1 MSIFSGY
8 DCETLYAILSIKHNT
23 PKLSP
28 MQRQVALILVIMVNT
43 CIDYLSFANCLKIF
57 YCKCEVEN
65 MARQIENNPK
75 ISTYRKP
82 VNINIGMLI
91 FCAILI
97 YVIVFLIV
105 SLRTEK
111 IIPYEVREGSLV
123 MNYTYRAL
131 ALREE
136 EIVNSDKSGYI
147 SYFAREGE
155 RVSPGNLVFIVD
167 ETGDL
172 KEYLE
177 NESIENSS
185 LSKDELIEI
194 RSDIVDF
201 VHKFEPEHFYD
212 LYDFKYDIKS
222 NVLRLSNSHL
232 YESIDTIN
240 QTNLSG
246 SVSFCNAPNTGIVT
260 YYIDSFETVT
270 PNDIT
275 MNMFDETNY
284 KKNHLAENEL
294 ITAQDAA
301 YKLSKNENWSLILPI
316 EEDMAQDFLEEEY
329 IKVKFLKNQDESWGK
344 VNIITGA
351 DGETYM
357 QLEFSNSMITFV
369 KDRYVDIELLIH
381 EETGLKI
388 PNSSIANREFFL
400 IPQRF
405 IRIIG
410 EDSDKGSILLETY
423 KEDGTI
429 TTMYREIDIYS
440 YDEANGEY
448 YIDSNILQTGANLIM
463 DESQEKFTVSKK
475 GSLVGVYYMNKGY
488 ADFRQIQILYQN
500 DEYSIVKSN
509 TRYGLNTYDYVV
521 LNAESV
527 QDEQF
532 IYN

>member
-1 MSIFSGY
+1 
-8 DCETLYAILSIKHNT
+8 
-23 PKLSP
+23 
-28 MQRQVALILVIMVNT
+28 
-43 CIDYLSFANCLKIF
+43 
-57 YCKCEVEN
+57 
-65 MARQIENNPK
+65 
-75 ISTYRKP
+75 
-82 VNINIGMLI
+82 MLI

-105 SLRTEK
+105 SLKTDK

-131 ALREE
+131 ALRDEE
-136 EIVNSDKSGYI
+136 VVYADKSGYVN
-147 SYFAREGE
+147 YFAREGE
-155 RVSPGNLVFIVD
+155 RVALGNLVYIVD

-185 LSKDELIEI
+185 LSPEELIEL
-194 RSDIVDF
+194 RSDIVNF
-201 VHKFEPEHFYD
+201 VHKFEPERFHT

-240 QTNLSG
+240 QSSFG
-246 SVSFCNAPNTGIVT
+246 GAVSFCNAINTGVVT
-260 YYIDSFETVT
+260 YYIDGFEEIT
-270 PNDIT
+270 PNDIN
-275 MNMFDETNY
+275 MNMFEESNY
-284 KKNHLAENEL
+284 TRTQLSENEL
-294 ITAQDAA
+294 ITAPDAV

-316 EEDMAQDFLEEEY
+316 EENMAPDFLEEEY
-329 IKVKFLKNQDESWGK
+329 IKVRFLKNQDESWGK
-344 VNIITGA
+344 VSIITGS
-351 DGETYM
+351 DGNTYM
-357 QLEFSNSMITFV
+357 QLDFTNSMITFV
-369 KDRYVDIELLIH
+369 KDRFVDIELLIH

-388 PNSSIANREFFL
+388 PNSSIANREFYL
-400 IPQRF
+400 IPKKF
-405 IRIIG
+405 IHIIG

-429 TTMYREIDIYS
+429 TTLYREIDIYN
-440 YDEANGEY
+440 YDEENEEY
-448 YIDSNILQTGANLIM
+448 YIDSNILQTGTNLLM
-463 DESQEKFTVSKK
+463 EESQEKFTVSKK

-500 DEYSIVKSN
+500 EEYSIVKSN

-521 LNAESV
+521 LNAKTV
-527 QDEQF
+527 HDEQF